1 MPRFKKGDRIRPST
15 VGMRKYSTLMG
26 VVERIAPHP
35 DGVESLDE
43 YSIRFENG
51 DEAICCSFQI
61 EAPSPD
67 DSAGNNIVFLQRS
80 EGAEADRP

>member
-1 MPRFKKGDRIRPST
+1 MPRFRKGDSVRAST
-15 VGMRKYSTLMG
+15 AGMRKYCTLMG

-35 DGVESLDE
+35 GGVKSLDE

-61 EAPSPD
+61 EAASPD
-67 DSAGNNIVFLQRS
+67 NSVGNNIVFLQRS
-80 EGAEADRP
+80 KGAEADRP